1 MFFYF
6 RSKADLP
13 LWSYY
18 LKTLILQMVIEKPD
32 KKFWSNG
39 NVFSAFNACLTRLYT
54 SVLNRDLY
62 DTFDNRLKLLSLV
75 PDDDLQEGPFDGAY
89 RKKMDEGKAK
99 MGETCRKFLKL
110 KDYIAITGIL
120 KDITSGL
127 QISMTNGIN
136 SSIEFLQTRVFRLKQ
151 FDKLWSKVE
160 LSILDNLTKDPDK
173 LKIELE
179 SVVGRGRS
187 KSGKRDDSLLVASP
201 EFRKRWKPDSK
212 WTKYTD
218 IKEEYQMFMKN
229 IVSKDFQSEII
240 VFRSYLFQEDL
251 MSTKCTW
258 CGTIYTNSEH
268 IFWECSKVKEFW
280 QEYAFKPGK
289 WNKAYEMD
297 DIDKFVYD
305 LLNPQN
311 LDLCSH
317 ENNQDYSTKEH
328 KIHVLN
334 MTKEYLIICQKVE
347 VIPSQQELDCQL
359 KAMIYSKNDSNL
371 HRKWFQCPL
380 PPQRGKQI
388 VGGFD
393 YQIHQK
399 LFFHTFQVTLQ
410 ELTTLSI

>member
-1 MFFYF
+1 MHIFYF

-32 KKFWSNG
+32 KEFWSNG
-39 NVFSAFNACLTRLYT
+39 NLFSSFNACLTRLYT
-54 SVLNRDLY
+54 SVLNTDLY

-75 PDDDLQEGPFDGAY
+75 PDDLHQDGPFDGAF
-89 RKKMDEGKAK
+89 REQIVEEKAK

-110 KDYIAITGIL
+110 KHYIAITGIL
-120 KDITSGL
+120 KDVTSGL
-127 QISMTNGIN
+127 QISMTNDPN

-173 LKIELE
+173 SKIELE
-179 SVVGRGRS
+179 SVVGGSSS
-187 KSGKRDDSLLVASP
+187 KSKKRDDSLLVASP
-201 EFRKRWKPDSK
+201 EFRKCWKPDSE

-218 IKEEYQMFMKN
+218 IKEEYQMFMTN
-229 IVSKDFQSEII
+229 IVSKDFQSEMI

-311 LDLCSH
+311 IDLCSR
-317 ENNQDYSTKEH
+317 ENNQNYSTKEH

-347 VIPSQQELDCQL
+347 VLPSQQELDCQF

-371 HRKWFQCPL
+371 GRYWFQCPL
-380 PPQRGKQI
+380 PPQRGK
-388 VGGFD
+388 
-393 YQIHQK
+393 K
-399 LFFHTFQVTLQ
+399 LRV
-410 ELTTLSI
+410 